1 MAQPTKAANDAA
13 RAKLIGPFYNPT
25 KNAAAEKALKEAVEQ
40 QANIQRLLQAAASD
54 PLDYMGDPLRVGA
67 PSWQAHT
74 VTAAGPRV
82 GATVNSMLENLEV
95 TPTSEIRKELTRL
108 KHQEVIAK
116 AAQAMYRGN
125 GYKVTPAVEGPFYGR
140 SPAMPGAMP
149 AAKSTALGPIGV
161 LLDLLTRTTDLNSN
175 EDAELAKQLGP
186 AYSNKAEYERLLQQ
200 ALQQNSPLGLP

>member
-25 KNAAAEKALKEAVEQ
+25 KAAAAEKALKEATEQ
-40 QANIQRLLQAAASD
+40 QANIQRLIQAAASD
-54 PLDYMGDPLRVGA
+54 PLDYLGDPLRVGA

-95 TPTSEIRKELTRL
+95 TPTSALHKELTRL
-108 KHQEVIAK
+108 KHQQVIAE
-116 AAQAMYRGN
+116 AANAWYRGD
-125 GYKVTPAVEGPFYGR
+125 GFKVMPAVEGPFR
-140 SPAMPGAMP
+140 SPTTPAPAGASP
-149 AAKSTALGPIGV
+149 KSSVLGPISL
-161 LLDLLTRTTDLNSN
+161 LLDLMTRTTDLNSN
-175 EDAELAKQLGP
+175 EDAELAKQRGP

-200 ALQQNSPLGLP
+200 VLQQNSPLGLP